1 MVELL
6 SEASQELPNWLES
19 LAYEA
24 RTSYP
29 KRRGGGGGGNRYV
42 WVSLST
48 TVGVVFTVAVVF
60 IVVVVSTVL

>member
-29 KRRGGGGGGNRYV
+29 KRRGGGGGNRYV